1 MKKNGHNLLTWEEML
16 RVEEKHPFSAGNLR
30 SLRMGELRTRPER
43 GHSRAK
49 RSRPKRSA
57 TAKRRL

>member
-30 SLRMGELRTRPER
+30 SLRMGGFLARSER
-43 GHSRAK
+43 GYSSVK
-49 RSRPKRSA
+49 RSKSKGPPPPKP
-57 TAKRRL
+57 RL